1 MRLAAIASA
10 LAIVLCVAVFG
21 AVLLQK
27 ASLSVPAPAPP
38 QATPTEGRS
47 HAPLAENLLRNQHHR
62 CLSLSRRQCR
72 RHLQGREAL
81 GPASAAVHQGRA
93 DHKPQDCEGARPDR
107 ARQAAHA
114 RRRGNRMI
122 RRQFITLIGGAAA
135 AWPVGVR
142 AQQPA
147 MPMIGLLHPTSLDA
161 VSSRLRAFHQGL
173 KETGFVEGENVAIAY
188 RFAENQIDQL
198 PELAADLARRQ
209 VAVIVAVATPAALAA
224 KAATTT
230 IPIVFGV
237 GGDPGNVWSGRA
249 RERSPTSRA
258 PTP

>member
-1 MRLAAIASA
+1 M
-10 LAIVLCVAVFG
+10 
-21 AVLLQK
+21 K
-27 ASLSVPAPAPP
+27 
-38 QATPTEGRS
+38 
-47 HAPLAENLLRNQHHR
+47 
-62 CLSLSRRQCR
+62 RR
-72 RHLQGREAL
+72 E
-81 GPASAAVHQGRA
+81 
-93 DHKPQDCEGARPDR
+93 
-107 ARQAAHA
+107 
-114 RRRGNRMI
+114 
-122 RRQFITLIGGAAA
+122 FITLLGGAAA